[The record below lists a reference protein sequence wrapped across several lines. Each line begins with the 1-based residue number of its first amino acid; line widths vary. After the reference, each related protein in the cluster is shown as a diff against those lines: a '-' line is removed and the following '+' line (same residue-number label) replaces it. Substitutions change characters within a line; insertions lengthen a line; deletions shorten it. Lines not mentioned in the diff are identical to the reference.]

1 MSGVWTRQVLHAV
14 NAIVSLALL
23 GTGLLIEF
31 PELRAQLVGGYGFQ
45 IAQWHLWL
53 GWLFM
58 AVPVIALLLA
68 GRDLA
73 RHLWTFLGPPDGVT
87 ARKVV
92 AVVNLA
98 GGVALA
104 ASGVLLWLDE
114 NLPLALSDASLTVHI
129 AFTWTLAALIPLHLF
144 LSRRRIG
151 LRLLQLV
158 GRGPSPGPPD
168 WMLEDGED
176 PVATED

>member
-1 MSGVWTRQVLHAV
+1 MSGVWMRQVLHAV
-14 NAIVSLALL
+14 NAIVSLVLL
-23 GTGLLIEF
+23 GTGFLIEF
-31 PELRAQLVGGYGFQ
+31 PELRARLVGGYGFQ

-68 GRDLA
+68 GRDLT

-104 ASGVLLWLDE
+104 VSGVLLWLDE

-158 GRGPSPGPPD
+158 GRGPSPEPPD

>member
-1 MSGVWTRQVLHAV
+1 MSGVWMRQVLHAV
-14 NAIVSLALL
+14 NAIVSLVLL
-23 GTGLLIEF
+23 GTGFLIEF
-31 PELRAQLVGGYGFQ
+31 LQ

-68 GRDLA
+68 GRDLT

-104 ASGVLLWLDE
+104 VSGVLLWLDE

-158 GRGPSPGPPD
+158 GRGPSPEPPD